1 MVLQSTY
8 AAICIY
14 QYTIRLFKA
23 SHVSGL
29 PKRLPGHPDPLY
41 FTSFRIKFMGRPEL
55 SKEEKRSERI
65 TLKLTKE
72 EKKKIDKAAAICGLP
87 PVVLVREKLFKG
99 RFPEAKIPK
108 VDMDTYVEL
117 KRIGVN
123 INQQTRQLN
132 AGKLPIGLL
141 ALLNK
146 LKVQEEKIIRG
157 LFYDSKS
164 ENR

>member
-1 MVLQSTY
+1 
-8 AAICIY
+8 
-14 QYTIRLFKA
+14 
-23 SHVSGL
+23 
-29 PKRLPGHPDPLY
+29 
-41 FTSFRIKFMGRPEL
+41 MGRPEL

-108 VDMDTYVEL
+108 IDMDTYVEL
-117 KRIGVN
+117 KKIGVN

-146 LKVQEEKIIRG
+146 LKTQEEKIIKG
-157 LFYDSKS
+157 LFHDSQS

>member
-1 MVLQSTY
+1 
-8 AAICIY
+8 
-14 QYTIRLFKA
+14 
-23 SHVSGL
+23 
-29 PKRLPGHPDPLY
+29 
-41 FTSFRIKFMGRPEL
+41 MGRPEL

-108 VDMDTYVEL
+108 VDMDTYIEL
-117 KRIGVN
+117 KKIGIN

-141 ALLNK
+141 ALLNR
-146 LKVQEEKIIRG
+146 LKAQEEKIIRG
-157 LFYDSKS
+157 LFYDSQS